1 MEIVDKLKNINVQS
15 IKELAIKI
23 IIVCIAY
30 IVIVVTTRIIMAI
43 IDIRERDKNKE
54 FKDE

>member
-15 IKELAIKI
+15 IKELVIKI